1 MPCAAGPYLAWISR
15 ASPLN
20 LPLHLSYQVRE
31 RRDPLCSL
39 ARSDSSNLDAVFEH
53 LRRTNPDIEPAMAI
67 GCLVPEA
74 YRDQPDY
81 DNNQEAREI
90 TLTLTPN
97 PSPNPTPSPSP
108 SPTPNPSPSP

>member
-53 LRRTNPDIEPAMAI
+53 HL
-67 GCLVPEA
+67 
-74 YRDQPDY
+74 
-81 DNNQEAREI
+81 
-90 TLTLTPN
+90 TLTLTLTLNPQPLTLTLTLTLTLN
-97 PSPNPTPSPSP
+97 PSPNPTP
-108 SPTPNPSPSP
+108 

>member
-1 MPCAAGPYLAWISR
+1 MLCAAGPYLAWISR
-15 ASPLN
+15 ASPLY

-67 GCLVPEA
+67 GTLVPW
-74 YRDQPDY
+74 
-81 DNNQEAREI
+81 
-90 TLTLTPN
+90 
-97 PSPNPTPSPSP
+97 PTPSPSP
-108 SPTPNPSPSP
+108 SPSP